1 MPNPHRGEHEIEI
14 GGEQRTFRYSL
25 NKLANIEEKLG
36 VSSINELMESL
47 RTNLSFALL
56 RYLIWVGIAEY
67 DPKAKEWSGPTE
79 EEVGD
84 WQIDIEHVS
93 RQIRIALFRAFRG
106 GKSIDEPLDEEE
118 GAPADAGPPA
128 ASSPTEE
135 ESTTPG

>member
-14 GGEQRTFRYSL
+14 GGEKRTFRYSL
-25 NKLANIEEKLG
+25 NKLANLQEKLG
-36 VSSINELMESL
+36 VSSINGLVESL
-47 RTNLSFALL
+47 GNMGFSTI
-56 RYLIWVGIAEY
+56 RYLIWLGIAEY

-79 EEVGD
+79 EEVGE
-84 WQIDIEHVS
+84 WEIDIEQVA
-93 RQIRIALFRAFRG
+93 RQLRTALFRAFRG

-118 GAPADAGPPA
+118 GAPAEAGPPA